1 MLLNEL
7 LTHLESI
14 APPELAMA
22 WDNVGLML
30 GDPTWEIKKALI
42 SLDVSPSAVEAA
54 LAEKC
59 NLILSH
65 HPLIFKP
72 LKHITDPMLLKLVA
86 NKIAV
91 ISLHTNLDVA
101 DQGVN
106 HALAAKLEMDILEVL
121 DDETGLGLVCILP
134 FPLSMQSL
142 AQHVK
147 KQLGCD
153 HLRLWTAG
161 QSEKALINR
170 IAICG
175 GSGASLIGIA
185 SAKAELIIT
194 GDVSYH
200 SYLESP
206 VPIIDAGHFYTEFP
220 VLQRLADFM
229 GQLNLENYILPAD
242 HHDYPQFMQL
252 VH

>member
-1 MLLNEL
+1 MILSEL

-14 APPELAMA
+14 APPELAMD

-30 GDPTWEIKKALI
+30 GDPSWEITKALV

-54 LAEKC
+54 LAENC

-65 HPLIFKP
+65 HPLIFRP
-72 LKHITDPMLLKLVA
+72 LKQITDPLLIKLLTH
-86 NKIAV
+86 KIAV
-91 ISLHTNLDVA
+91 VSLHTNLDVA

-106 HALAAKLEMDILEVL
+106 HALAAKLGMDIHEVL
-121 DDETGLGLVCILP
+121 DEDTGLGLVCILP
-134 FPLSMQSL
+134 ASLSLQSL

-147 KQLGCD
+147 RELHCD
-153 HLRLWTAG
+153 HLKLWTAG
-161 QSEKALINR
+161 FPREHQVQR

-175 GSGASLIGIA
+175 GSGASLIGAA
-185 SAKAELIIT
+185 SARAEVLIT

-206 VPIIDAGHFYTEFP
+206 IPIIDAGHFHTEFP
-220 VLQRLADFM
+220 VLQRLGDFL
-229 GQLNLENYILPAD
+229 GHLHLEYHILPAD
-242 HHDYPQFMQL
+242 QHEYPQYMHCL
-252 VH
+252 A